1 MPLICKGLRFP
12 LCSIFNH
19 LLTFLLRCLPL
30 GKKERR
36 MRRRRSKSM
45 TDIVVSHVRLTDE
58 LWNARARRKKHRKP
72 AAQQNGLLGKPSHW
86 KKAAAHLLTLST
98 MGV

>member
-1 MPLICKGLRFP
+1 LFYFQSLI
-12 LCSIFNH
+12 
-19 LLTFLLRCLPL
+19 TFLLRRLPL

-45 TDIVVSHVRLTDE
+45 TDIVVSHIRLNE
-58 LWNARARRKKHRKP
+58 KLWNAHARRKKHHKP
-72 AAQQNGLLGKPSHW
+72 AAQQNGLLGNLVIG
-86 KKAAAHLLTLST
+86 KKTAAHLLTLAM